1 MDFSTILKELREEKG
16 ITQKELAKAC
26 SLSPQCISALEKG
39 INSPTALTLSSIATY
54 FQVPIDE
61 LITREDFT
69 PDERA
74 AGVSETKKI
83 SVTPIE
89 EQALNLFRKIG
100 TKHGRETQIEI
111 LNMLE
116 KMT

>member
-1 MDFSTILKELREEKG
+1 MSLSDNIKAERIKNGLSQAKLGEILNVTQQAVGKWEKG
-16 ITQKELAKAC
+16 QSEPD
-26 SLSPQCISALEKG
+26 SVALK
-39 INSPTALTLSSIATY
+39 TMATLFSVT
-54 FQVPIDE
+54 IDE
-61 LITREDFT
+61 LIGHKNFT
-69 PDERA
+69 PEERA

-89 EQALNLFRKIG
+89 EQALNLFKKIG

>member
-1 MDFSTILKELREEKG
+1 MNRLEQIRKEQNKTQIEVAKALGITYQAYAHYEKG
-16 ITQKELAKAC
+16 RHAPSPEQLIALAD
-26 SLSPQCISALEKG
+26 
-39 INSPTALTLSSIATY
+39 Y
-54 FQVPIDE
+54 FDVTVDY
-61 LITREDFT
+61 LIGREDFT